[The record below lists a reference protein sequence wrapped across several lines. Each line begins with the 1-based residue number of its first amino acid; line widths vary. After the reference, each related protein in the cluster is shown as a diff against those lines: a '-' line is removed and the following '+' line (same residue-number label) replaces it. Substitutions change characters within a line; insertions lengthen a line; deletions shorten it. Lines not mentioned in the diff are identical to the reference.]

1 MMRNFQYKAATTD
14 GRTIDGIL
22 TGDSREHVVMQ
33 LQSLGHIPIRI
44 DESVKRSTRSPLFT
58 RRKKKVSEQQLA
70 DSTRDLATL
79 LRAGVPL
86 DRALSI
92 MISLVE
98 EPALISLL
106 ADVRQEVK
114 QGATLADAMEK
125 QGKVFSRFYLNLLR
139 AGESS
144 GTLELVLERLAEQME
159 ANKEMRDALISALIY
174 PAVLVFVAVTSV
186 LILLTYVV
194 PQFTQMFEGVDQIL
208 PLSTRITMGAGEFL
222 QNYGWLLFAV
232 IALIVWT
239 IKRQLQ
245 TTDGALKWHQRL
257 LDLPLAGTIIVKM
270 EVARF
275 ARTLAILLHNGIPLL
290 KALAIVK
297 DTMSNQVLAAGIE
310 RVAGSLREGQSLA
323 KPLAEVTDFPRFAI
337 HMIGVGEQTG
347 NLEEILQQVA
357 DTYDRDTQTTI
368 KRALALL
375 EPVLILVL
383 GVIIAA
389 VIISILV
396 AILSVNDLVI

>member
-1 MMRNFQYKAATTD
+1 
-14 GRTIDGIL
+14 
-22 TGDSREHVVMQ
+22 MQ

-98 EPALISLL
+98 EPALKSLL

-208 PLSTRITMGAGEFL
+208 PLSTRITIGVGEFL
-222 QNYGWLLFAV
+222 QNYGWLLLAV

-239 IKRQLQ
+239 IQRQLQ

-297 DTMSNQVLAAGIE
+297 DTMSNRVLAAGIE

-383 GVIIAA
+383 GVVIAA